1 MNQEARVKSCYK
13 KMLDKLILKSLRRK
27 YEAEVDCA
35 RTNIEVYLQQPVG
48 VAEHPDIL
56 ASVDSQMTIMAEAR
70 DKLQELDLI
79 EFPADGTHRYV
90 DKSNG

>member
-27 YEAEVDCA
+27 YDAEIDCA

-56 ASVDSQMTIMAEAR
+56 TSVDSQMTIMAEAR

-79 EFPADGTHRYV
+79 EFPAEGTHRV
-90 DKSNG
+90 